1 MNLPNKLTLIRI
13 ILVPFFVAALL
24 IPGIPHH
31 YLWAG
36 ILFGIAAYTDHLDG
50 KLARKNNQITDFGKF
65 LDPIADKIL
74 VVSALVC
81 FVQLG
86 MAETWCVLLIIAREF
101 MVTSLR
107 LVAVD
112 SGVVLAANNWGKT
125 KTVSQIVAIVV
136 ILLLQYI
143 QELMSFGIIP
153 DFSVFGAGSAAMF
166 LLAGNVFIYIATFFT
181 VFSGVVY
188 MKENI
193 GVINTMK

>member
-1 MNLPNKLTLIRI
+1 MNLPNKLTLFRI
-13 ILVPFFVAALL
+13 ILVPFFVAVLL
-24 IPGIPHH
+24 IPGVFGR
-31 YLWAG
+31 YFWAG

-50 KLARKNNQITDFGKF
+50 KLARKYNQITDFGKF

-86 MAETWCVLLIIAREF
+86 LAETWCVILIIAREF

-125 KTVSQIVAIVV
+125 KTVSQILAIVLIFV
-136 ILLLQYI
+136 FQFL
-143 QELMSFGIIP
+143 QELIT
-153 DFSVFGAGSAAMF
+153 AGQLPALQVAGLQSEALF
-166 LLAGNVFIYIATFFT
+166 QLAGNLLIYIATFFT
-181 VFSGVVY
+181 VLSGVIYLVQ
-188 MKENI
+188 NRN
-193 GVINTMK
+193 VINTVK

>member
-1 MNLPNKLTLIRI
+1 MNLPNKLTLFRI
-13 ILVPFFVAALL
+13 ILVPFFVAFLL

-50 KLARKNNQITDFGKF
+50 KIARKYNQITDFGKF

-86 MAETWCVLLIIAREF
+86 LAPTWCVLLIIAREF

-112 SGVVLAANNWGKT
+112 NGKVLAANNWGKT
-125 KTVSQIVAIVV
+125 KTVSQVIASVC
-136 ILLLQYI
+136 ILLFQYI
-143 QELMSFGIIP
+143 QELISMGV
-153 DFSVFGAGSAAMF
+153 FSPFQIGGADSAFIFQF
-166 LLAGNVFIYIATFFT
+166 LGTALILIATFFT
-181 VFSGVVY
+181 VLSGVIY
-188 MKENI
+188 IMQNI
-193 GVINTMK
+193 NIINTLK